1 MAAADTARKI
11 YRFSLGEIRP
21 PSAPCDHPTNPVK
34 GSSMTPQKRTFLVE
48 ALAKLYPDPHS
59 ELDFKNEYQLLIAVM
74 LSAQC
79 TDKKVNE
86 VTPELFQSYPT
97 FKALS
102 QAKLVDVERIIR
114 PINYYKTKSK
124 NLIATGKEAV
134 ERFKSKVP
142 DSHEELTSLPGVG
155 NKTANVILSEKGVTP
170 AFPVDTHIFRLA
182 HRLGL
187 SKGKTPDHVEVDLK
201 KAFPS
206 SEWRNLHHRLI
217 FHGRRVCSARSPQ
230 CAGCALASICP
241 SSEV

>member
-1 MAAADTARKI
+1 
-11 YRFSLGEIRP
+11 
-21 PSAPCDHPTNPVK
+21 
-34 GSSMTPQKRTFLVE
+34 MTPKKREFLIA
-48 ALAKLYPDPHS
+48 ALAELYPDPHS

-79 TDKKVNE
+79 TDKKVNQ
-86 VTPELFQSYPT
+86 VTPELFKTYPT

-102 QAKLVDVERIIR
+102 QAKLADVEQIIR

-124 NLIATGKEAV
+124 HLIATANDAV
-134 ERFKSKVP
+134 TRFQSKVP
-142 DSHEELTSLPGVG
+142 DTHEELTSLPGVG
-155 NKTANVILSEKGVTP
+155 NKTANVILSEKGVVP

-182 HRLGL
+182 HRLGI
-187 SKGKTPDHVEVDLK
+187 STGKSPDAVEKDLR

-230 CAGCALASICP
+230 CAACSLRTICP
-241 SSEV
+241 AAE

>member
-1 MAAADTARKI
+1 MRRHAVEP
-11 YRFSLGEIRP
+11 SL
-21 PSAPCDHPTNPVK
+21 
-34 GSSMTPQKRTFLVE
+34 MTPKKRQFLLQ
-48 ALAKLYPDPHS
+48 ALAELYPDPHS
-59 ELDFKNEYQLLIAVM
+59 ELDFTNECQLLIAVM

-79 TDKKVNE
+79 TDKKVNQ
-86 VTPELFQSYPT
+86 VTPELFKAYPT

-102 QAKLVDVERIIR
+102 EAKLSDVERIIR

-134 ERFKSKVP
+134 ERFQSKVP
-142 DSHEELTSLPGVG
+142 DSHDELTSLPGVG
-155 NKTANVILSEKGVTP
+155 NKTANVILSEKGVVP

-187 SKGKTPDHVEVDLK
+187 SSGKNPDAVEKDLR

-230 CAGCALASICP
+230 CGGCVLRKLCP
-241 SSEV
+241 SAD